1 MIYPAAAIHV
11 VAVEDDLVVL
21 DLKSDAYFCIPE
33 LGAHLSRAET
43 GGWVADNETVMAGLL
58 DTGLFRRDP
67 GQGSTLAN
75 LRRPVRTS
83 RAEVRR
89 EAGLGAG
96 LRLLAVLAT
105 TAARVNG
112 RPLKTLIGRSP
123 DLPVRPE
130 QADDAMA
137 EAQLF
142 DAWMPWVPGQGQCLY
157 RAFLLRAFLAAQG
170 RGSTWVFGVRTWPFS
185 AHCWLQIDDVL
196 LDDDLDRVGLYTP
209 ILAVEA

>member
-75 LRRPVRTS
+75 LRRPVQLPAPKSDAR
-83 RAEVRR
+83 RAS
-89 EAGLGAG
+89 ALACGCWQS
-96 LRLLAVLAT
+96 LRQQ
-105 TAARVNG
+105 
-112 RPLKTLIGRSP
+112 P
-123 DLPVRPE
+123 PE
-130 QADDAMA
+130 
-137 EAQLF
+137 
-142 DAWMPWVPGQGQCLY
+142 
-157 RAFLLRAFLAAQG
+157 
-170 RGSTWVFGVRTWPFS
+170 
-185 AHCWLQIDDVL
+185 
-196 LDDDLDRVGLYTP
+196 
-209 ILAVEA
+209 